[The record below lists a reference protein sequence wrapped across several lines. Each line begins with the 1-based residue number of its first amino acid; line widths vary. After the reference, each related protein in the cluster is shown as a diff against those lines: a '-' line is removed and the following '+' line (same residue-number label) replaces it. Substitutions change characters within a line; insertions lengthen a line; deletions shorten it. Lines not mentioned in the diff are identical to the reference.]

1 MRRDDAYLLDIIL
14 AARRARAFV
23 QGLTWEEFAQSDLVQ
38 SAVLV
43 PLEIIGE
50 AARRVS
56 EETQRAHPEIP
67 WVQMIGM
74 RNRLIH
80 EYFQVDL
87 ARVWETVQADLPKLI
102 VRIEPLVPPDK

>member
-1 MRRDDAYLLDIIL
+1 MRRDDAYLLDILL
-14 AARRARAFV
+14 AARRARSFV
-23 QGLTWEEFAQSDLVQ
+23 EGFTWDEFAQSDLVQ

-56 EETQRAHPEIP
+56 AETQRAHSEIP
-67 WVQMIGM
+67 WAEMIGM

-87 ARVWETVQADLPKLI
+87 ARVWETVQDDLPGLI
-102 VRIEPLVPPDK
+102 ALIEPLVPREE